1 MILPRPL
8 VKFCG
13 MTDKDDVSYAADLGA
28 AAVGFVFWKGSK
40 RYVAPARAR
49 ELTHSL
55 PAFVVPVGVFVDEPI
70 DEVKRIVEF
79 VGLGAVQLH
88 GREDPMS
95 INGLTCRVLKAIGE
109 PGSDLLREALQW
121 AGDVTL
127 LIDNMDAKQR
137 GGTGQLADWS
147 MARAIAEKRRVV
159 LAGGLTPDNVVEALI
174 HVKPYGVDV
183 SSGVEQPGRP
193 GHKDR
198 ARMKAFMDAVE
209 ATVNGM
215 IDFRR

>member
-1 MILPRPL
+1 
-8 VKFCG
+8 
-13 MTDKDDVSYAADLGA
+13 
-28 AAVGFVFWKGSK
+28 
-40 RYVAPARAR
+40 
-49 ELTHSL
+49 
-55 PAFVVPVGVFVDEPI
+55 VPVGVFVDEPI

-95 INGLTCRVLKAIGE
+95 INALTCRVLKAIGE
-109 PGSDLLREALQW
+109 PGTDLLAEALQW

-127 LIDNMDAKQR
+127 LIDNMDAKAR

-159 LAGGLTPDNVVEALI
+159 LAGGLTPNNIAEALI

-183 SSGVEQPGRP
+183 SSGVEQPGLP

-215 IDFRR
+215 IDFHR

>member
-1 MILPRPL
+1 MNLPRPL

-40 RYVAPARAR
+40 RYVTPARAR
-49 ELTHSL
+49 ELANSL

-70 DEVKRIVEF
+70 DEVKKIVEF

-109 PGSDLLREALQW
+109 PGSDLLQEALQW

-137 GGTGQLADWS
+137 GGTGKTADWS

-159 LAGGLTPDNVVEALI
+159 LAGGLTPDNVAEALI

-209 ATVNGM
+209 AAVNGM

>member
-1 MILPRPL
+1 MIPRPL

-13 MTDKDDVSYAADLGA
+13 MTDKDDVAYAADLGA
-28 AAVGFVFWKGSK
+28 AAVGFVFWKGSQ
-40 RYVAPARAR
+40 RYVTPTRAR
-49 ELTHSL
+49 ELAHSL

-70 DEVKRIVEF
+70 DEVKKIVEF

-109 PGSDLLREALQW
+109 PGSDLLQEALQW

-137 GGTGQLADWS
+137 GGTGKVADWS

-159 LAGGLTPDNVVEALI
+159 LAGGLTPQNVAEALI

-209 ATVNGM
+209 AAVNGM

>member
-1 MILPRPL
+1 MIPRPL

-13 MTDKDDVSYAADLGA
+13 MTQKDDVTYAADLGA
-28 AAVGFVFWKGSK
+28 AAVGFVFWKGSQ
-40 RYVAPARAR
+40 RYVPPARAR
-49 ELTHSL
+49 ELVNSL

-70 DEVKRIVEF
+70 DEVKKIVEF

-88 GREDPMS
+88 GHEDPMS
-95 INGLTCRVLKAIGE
+95 INGLTCRVMKAIGE
-109 PGSDLLREALQW
+109 PGSDLLAEALQW
-121 AGDVTL
+121 AGVTL
-127 LIDNMDAKQR
+127 LIDNVDAKQR
-137 GGTGQLADWS
+137 GGTGKVADWS

-159 LAGGLTPDNVVEALI
+159 LAGGLTPDNIAEALI
-174 HVKPYGVDV
+174 HVRPYGVDV

-193 GHKDR
+193 GYKDR

-209 ATVNGM
+209 ATVAGM